1 MLQLHEVFLK
11 GMYAYTC
18 GGIPNRG
25 TSYGQKAVRK
35 WIDNDR
41 TNTKYC
47 LKMDISKYYSSVN
60 KEILKQKIGNII
72 KDKNCLWLVDIIIDS
87 CQDGLPIGNYTSQ
100 WFSNYFLQDLDYFIK
115 SDLKAK
121 YYIRY
126 VDDLII
132 MGSNKKTLHKMRR
145 EIETY
150 LTKIDLKLNPN
161 WQVFPLAK
169 RAIDFLGIRFYR
181 DKTTLRKRNSLR
193 IRRRMKKINSK
204 ETMNY
209 LDACA
214 IVSYWGWIKRTDS
227 HRFYNS
233 FKNNKINIRE
243 AKYTISRYAKEERIK
258 TYEL

>member
-1 MLQLHEVFLK
+1 
-11 GMYAYTC
+11 
-18 GGIPNRG
+18 
-25 TSYGQKAVRK
+25 
-35 WIDNDR
+35 
-41 TNTKYC
+41 
-47 LKMDISKYYSSVN
+47 
-60 KEILKQKIGNII
+60 
-72 KDKNCLWLVDIIIDS
+72 
-87 CQDGLPIGNYTSQ
+87 
-100 WFSNYFLQDLDYFIK
+100 
-115 SDLKAK
+115 
-121 YYIRY
+121 
-126 VDDLII
+126 
-132 MGSNKKTLHKMRR
+132 MRR

-150 LTKIDLKLNPN
+150 LAKIDLKLNQN